1 MPLHKG
7 LFFCQVFTS
16 STRDEPWCFITHA
29 QPFFCLKSPTRTDS
43 YVMHNYQYVFLVPCY
58 LPTPSHNQH
67 ILFADF
73 SWAHKFP
80 RCSHLQLHLSQ
91 LKLVDVK
98 LFFCCNYGIHG
109 FSQVRINKWTFIQ
122 EMLIQSWTW
131 RPILPEHSSDWDSS
145 PLTFHPSG
153 KLFPWRQNWLY
164 FSSHRWYLL
173 TKRIVKTQI
182 QPTTQLNWI
191 WG

>member
-1 MPLHKG
+1 
-7 LFFCQVFTS
+7 
-16 STRDEPWCFITHA
+16 
-29 QPFFCLKSPTRTDS
+29 
-43 YVMHNYQYVFLVPCY
+43 MHNYQYVFLVPCY

-73 SWAHKFP
+73 SWANKFP

-131 RPILPEHSSDWDSS
+131 RPTLPEHSSDWDSS
-145 PLTFHPSG
+145 PLTFHPSENFCHEDRTG
-153 KLFPWRQNWLY
+153 CIFHQIDDIFWQKEYLSKFITVMLSFLY
-164 FSSHRWYLL
+164 FLSPESFLPHVSNFQMVL
-173 TKRIVKTQI
+173 
-182 QPTTQLNWI
+182 
-191 WG
+191 